1 MQFGSLFNFF
11 FPYVSLSLLFPFWF
25 VYLGD
30 ASDLWQRNIFYCYY
44 LDCPK
49 IPMISVCE
57 CICCCITENPCKC
70 MKCMRYFCW
79 SLDNS
84 EISAAVL
91 HRTHIEFQPLGH
103 LTEFPW
109 MSCDVT
115 RHQPFSIREKRNIR
129 VPLNCVELIPNLI
142 SQYRKVH
149 WKFSSFH
156 MIRRKPPSNI
166 LSSHHIYN
174 SNRRHSTCKDSRMC
188 VVRVWKIHCVDIY
201 CCAKCE

>member
-1 MQFGSLFNFF
+1 MYL
-11 FPYVSLSLLFPFWF
+11 SLSFIPILICLFGRCIRSMTEKNILLLLPRLPQDSNDFG
-25 VYLGD
+25 L
-30 ASDLWQRNIFYCYY
+30 
-44 LDCPK
+44 
-49 IPMISVCE
+49 
-57 CICCCITENPCKC
+57 
-70 MKCMRYFCW
+70 
-79 SLDNS
+79 
-84 EISAAVL
+84 
-91 HRTHIEFQPLGH
+91 RTHIEFQPLGH